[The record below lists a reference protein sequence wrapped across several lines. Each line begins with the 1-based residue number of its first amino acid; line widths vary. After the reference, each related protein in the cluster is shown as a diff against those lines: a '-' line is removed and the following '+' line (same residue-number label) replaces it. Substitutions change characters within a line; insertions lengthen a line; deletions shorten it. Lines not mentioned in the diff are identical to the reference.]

1 MERSVCVLSSAKF
14 AKDCPLPA
22 RRIINAS
29 MPTGQFLTLVVGKRG
44 RKKES
49 VRLMTDS
56 LHKTHLLRDGVTP
69 RFPAH
74 RKKSEGRER
83 AREVT
88 TG

>member
-1 MERSVCVLSSAKF
+1 MERSVCVLSSARF

-22 RRIINAS
+22 RRIINAPQANFS
-29 MPTGQFLTLVVGKRG
+29 PWWLGKGEGKRN
-44 RKKES
+44 R